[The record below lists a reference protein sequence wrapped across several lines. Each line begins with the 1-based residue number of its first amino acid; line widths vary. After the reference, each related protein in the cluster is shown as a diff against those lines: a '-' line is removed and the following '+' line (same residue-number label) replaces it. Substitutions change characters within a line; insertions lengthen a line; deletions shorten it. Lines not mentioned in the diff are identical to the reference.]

1 MHMNEVV
8 LNLDMKELDA
18 TKSAKKAM
26 RALRKYRMYM
36 LSVDDEYLPKITPTY
51 SLTPPSCTN
60 QFHSSTENVIDVIDR
75 EREKQQYMTLIW
87 KGINRLSAESRKL
100 IVEKF
105 MGRDELYDFEVYNS
119 MGISKPNFDR
129 KKRKALV
136 DLACALKIEEYV
148 AIGKTLKLSPSFPPL
163 NTVRATF
170 TAHGVPSYPF
180 ILKQLDYKLYGVCLF
195 SSIVYHSIEVFS
207 YIF

>member
-1 MHMNEVV
+1 MNEST
-8 LNLDMKELDA
+8 LNLDMKELDG
-18 TKSAKKAM
+18 TESAKKAM

-51 SLTPPSCTN
+51 SLTPPSNTN
-60 QFHSSTENVIDVIDR
+60 QFHSSTENVIEFVDS

-100 IVEKF
+100 IIEKF

-129 KKRKALV
+129 KKRKTLV
-136 DLACALKIEEYV
+136 DLACALKIEEY
-148 AIGKTLKLSPSFPPL
+148 K
-163 NTVRATF
+163 
-170 TAHGVPSYPF
+170 
-180 ILKQLDYKLYGVCLF
+180 
-195 SSIVYHSIEVFS
+195 
-207 YIF
+207 